1 MASDDYH
8 EALLDRIHD
17 LEREIAGLS
26 HREAVS
32 YAYLIS
38 QEMPEEA
45 ARMFVAEM
53 LLDYGKQRRRLK

>member
-53 LLDYGKQRRRLK
+53 LLDYWKQRRTLK